1 MMLSFYPDV
10 ESKIKHINILC
21 YYVFRRF
28 KLFKLGA
35 FVCSTFKIPILEI
48 KENDMQF

>member
-1 MMLSFYPDV
+1 MLSFYPDV
-10 ESKIKHINILC
+10 ESKIKHISCAIT
-21 YYVFRRF
+21 YYRRF